1 MRRELDSARFGL
13 GLGSAWALLYLI
25 CILLIVIIGP
35 QSIAYL
41 VSILFHGLDM
51 SALVSRQVTLGYAI
65 LGIIEVFIFGWL
77 MGALTA
83 VIYNWSL
90 PRKE

>member
-1 MRRELDSARFGL
+1 MRHQLDVVRFGL
-13 GLGSAWALLYLI
+13 GLGSAWALLYLV
-25 CILLIVIIGP
+25 CILLIVIVGP

-51 SALVSRQVTLGYAI
+51 SSLVSRQVSPGLAI
-65 LGIIEVFIFGWL
+65 LGIIEVFVFGWL

-83 VIYNWSL
+83 AIYNWSL
-90 PRKE
+90 PRRD